1 MPNFDIER
9 MPEVFLSTD
18 EISYAVSRAAK
29 SGKLRKIGPKLY
41 TTNLTDPPEQ
51 VVRRNLWHIAGE
63 IFPGA
68 VVVDR
73 TAIENVPAADGSV
86 FFAASSN
93 RDVILPGIKLR
104 SRKGHG
110 HIGGDRPFIGGLYL
124 SSPARAYLENMAP
137 SRARKGAARRLSRA
151 ELEERLDADIRT
163 KGEDY
168 LKALRDEARRIAPGL
183 GLEQAQAKMDE
194 LIGTLLGTRT
204 AGLKSDVATARAAGR
219 PFDPRR
225 VDLFTTLHEELMK
238 TDAPIRPD
246 RSVRGEGINLPFFEA
261 YFSNFIEGT
270 EFEVSEAAAIVFEG
284 RIPEQRPADA
294 HDILGTYRVVSSRE
308 EMSRLPG
315 EFKEFLSLLRTR
327 HAQVMEGRPD
337 KSPGQFKTRAN
348 QVGMTIFVAPEL
360 VEGTLGRGFEIHQAI
375 KEPFHRAVFMMCL
388 LSEVHP
394 FVDGNGR
401 VARIMMNA
409 ELIAAN
415 ERRIII
421 PTIYRNNYLAALRA
435 LSQTQNAAPVIR
447 MLNFAQKYTAAI
459 DFSTYEVAESELR
472 RTNAFMDPGIADEQG
487 VRLMLP

>member
-1 MPNFDIER
+1 MPSFDIEK

-18 EISYAVSRAAK
+18 EISSAVSRAVSA
-29 SGKLRKIGPKLY
+29 GRLRKIGPKLY
-41 TTNLTDPPEQ
+41 TTNLTDPLEQ
-51 VVRRNLWHIAGE
+51 VARRNVWHIAGQV
-63 IFPGA
+63 FPGA

-86 FFAASSN
+86 FLASSSN

-104 SRKGHG
+104 SRKSHKQAD
-110 HIGGDRPFIGGLYL
+110 GDRPFIGGLYL
-124 SSPARAYLENMAP
+124 SSPARAYLENAAP
-137 SRARKGAARRLSRA
+137 SRARKGVARRLSRA

-168 LKALRDEARRIAPGL
+168 LKALRDEARRLAPEL
-183 GLEQAQAKMDE
+183 GFEQAQAELDE
-194 LIGTLLGTRT
+194 LIGALLCTRT

-225 VDLFTTLHEELMK
+225 VDLFTALHEELMK

-246 RSVRGEGINLPFFEA
+246 RGVHGEDINLPFFEA

-270 EFEVSEAAAIVFEG
+270 EFAVSEAAAIVFEG
-284 RIPEQRPADA
+284 RIPAQRPADA
-294 HDILGTYRVVSSRE
+294 HDILGTYRVVASRDGI
-308 EMSRLPG
+308 SRLPRD
-315 EFKEFLSLLRTR
+315 FKEFLSLLQRR

-337 KSPGQFKTRAN
+337 ISPGQFKTRAN
-348 QVGMTIFVAPEL
+348 QVGATIFVAPEL

-375 KEPFHRAVFMMCL
+375 AEPFHRAVFMMCL
-388 LSEVHP
+388 VSEVHP

-401 VARIMMNA
+401 IARIMMNA
-409 ELIAAN
+409 ELVAAG

-421 PTIYRNNYLAALRA
+421 PTIYRNNYLAAFRA
-435 LSQTQNAAPVIR
+435 LSQGQNAEPVIR
-447 MLNFAQKYTAAI
+447 VLNFAQKYTAAI

-472 RTNAFMDPGIADEQG
+472 RTNAFMDPGAADEQG
-487 VRLMLP
+487 IRLKLP